1 MKTKLS
7 MTPAERQAKRKKA
20 IEESGGLITKVA
32 LTRKAVIQLEK
43 LCMKLEM
50 NKTEVINKLLE
61 EQEQLKL
68 L

>member
-20 IEESGGLITKVA
+20 IEEKGGLIVKVA
-32 LTRKAVIQLEK
+32 LTRKAVIQLET
-43 LCMKLEM
+43 LRLKLEM
-50 NKTEVINKLLE
+50 NKTDIINKLLE
-61 EQEQLKL
+61 ESEQLKL